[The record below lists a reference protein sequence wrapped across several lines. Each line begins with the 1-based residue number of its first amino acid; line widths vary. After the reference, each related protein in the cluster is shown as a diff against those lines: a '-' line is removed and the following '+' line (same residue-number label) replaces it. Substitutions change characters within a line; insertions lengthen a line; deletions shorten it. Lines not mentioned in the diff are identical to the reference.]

1 MNTTI
6 SRLVMILTVA
16 VSSLVTTSFA
26 CGGGGNKGGG
36 FSIGYSKNGFG
47 VGIGVGGGHK
57 SNLQKKNYHNNGNCQ
72 YNGGLNGQP
81 NGGAYAF
88 EPYYSYYICQPGDNF
103 YTVSLKNY
111 GTSGASK
118 YVALFNRLP
127 LNAALVPGQRL
138 NLPAVTTSGR
148 LTQSRAPAPFID
160 ATSPTTFPN
169 GTAKASSPATSK
181 FASSSPRRVAGGDTK
196 PAATEPAL
204 PKVTVGSTL
213 LVDGQEFGEET
224 GVARLRVSGLSLPIE
239 VLEWSDTSAK
249 IRLPEVEVTSATNA
263 DIEVL
268 RADGSLAAK
277 SGIELTPAETK
288 LAQKN

>member
-1 MNTTI
+1 MKSSI
-6 SRLVMILTVA
+6 SH
-16 VSSLVTTSFA
+16 LVTALTIGVVSLSTTSYA
-26 CGGGGNKGGG
+26 CGGSGNKGGG
-36 FSIGYSKNGFG
+36 GFNIGYSKNGFG

-169 GTAKASSPATSK
+169 GTAKATSPATSK
-181 FASSSPRRVAGGDTK
+181 FASSTK

-213 LVDGQEFGEET
+213 LVDGQEFGEEA

-239 VLEWSDTSAK
+239 VLEWTATSAK

-263 DIEVL
+263 EIEVL